1 MAQPFQA
8 ADAIFRTS
16 VAAAEGASY
25 LAQSASNAY
34 KTKSFSSIAKRIFGG
49 SDVRFEPLNSDLAYL
64 LYDNDDNDENG
75 TPGVKYIVENLEDYG
90 TRCIPLKVFVSALL
104 RTWETAFLLYLH
116 FLYNKEQPDY
126 SQTLVLEVSP
136 FLLEGKDTGIQKK
149 VTAGKKLKEV
159 ASAPIPTFTMNSN
172 KPLDFKGNVEQ
183 FISFIKLFIYLKK
196 QKTILSQAS
205 NALGNIP
212 KNFTIIIVAGNDKV
226 YLRINITDTDVEQV
240 TYSYTSSSSS
250 GGINISSAPIKIPDL
265 VLKDI
270 NSRIIQKI
278 KPPNNADKNNKYES
292 YSDDRLTKKTG
303 DPAVEL
309 PPPTIYTTFP
319 MPDIS
324 YFDSFEKI
332 AKFTPDIFS
341 FLKWVIEVK
350 SHPKNVP
357 ILFVSHSGSLRE
369 FLVLMITSLN
379 YNYSDITDATPKSLS
394 VFAPSDKFKD
404 VCGKVKATNTWSTRF
419 KYLGYNVTAS
429 RHAQSCDNMYKIL
442 STSRPTYEKVLT
454 IRGVELKDYIYR
466 EKYGNY
472 TNLSL
477 WGIFSTLIFVNTNKE
492 QISKFNE
499 TNKLAESGF
508 MVISGMAQQTTQ
520 QINDFGLDN
529 ELTCG
534 DISRRFSVSSS
545 APGKSIQ
552 FNFIKDTFVDI
563 IPYNSSLQSMSILN
577 RQRMSSTLSSLSSVF
592 STSFV
597 ESTSEGIKISVE
609 YIGDFSF
616 YDNIISSFEGASLEE
631 VVQNVKRRK
640 IFISIKRDNSNYIL
654 NIDFVN
660 PGGLILD
667 KIRNRKFETSRFSP
681 FTNDIKPVSRTLDSG
696 TLNTDSLEKEKI
708 SNAFQR
714 CVSFLLGFEI
724 VTAGSLNYDTMYN
737 ISIVYANL
745 LIRDLQT
752 IYLLQNASKNKDDV
766 FNDKLINVNTFT
778 AKAVNLYGGKNNE
791 DNNEDTN
798 QDNNEDNNKK
808 KIEKPSKKGKKKQNK
823 KNK

>member
-1 MAQPFQA
+1 MAHVAQLGR
-8 ADAIFRTS
+8 AILDTS
-16 VAAAEGASY
+16 VATAEGASY
-25 LAQSASNAY
+25 LADKASNAY

-64 LYDNDDNDENG
+64 LYDKDENV
-75 TPGVKYIVENLEDYG
+75 TPEVKYIVENLEDYG
-90 TRCIPLKVFVSALL
+90 TKCIPLKVFVSALL
-104 RTWETAFLLYLH
+104 RTWETAFLLYLP

-126 SQTLVLEVSP
+126 SQTLILEISP
-136 FLLEGKDTGIQKK
+136 FLLEGIETGIQKK
-149 VTAGKKLKEV
+149 VTAGKIVKGIVNPKSYV
-159 ASAPIPTFTMNSN
+159 TSNSN

-196 QKTILSQAS
+196 QKTMLSQAS

-212 KNFTIIIVAGNDKV
+212 NKFTIIIVAGNDKV
-226 YLRINITDTDVEQV
+226 YLRINITNTDEEQV

-250 GGINISSAPIKIPDL
+250 SGITTSSAQIKIPDL
-265 VLKDI
+265 VLRDI

-278 KPPNNADKNNKYES
+278 KPPNDIDKNNKYES
-292 YSDDRLTKKTG
+292 YTDDRLIKEIMIHGKNVT
-303 DPAVEL
+303 L

-379 YNYSDITDATPKSLS
+379 YNYSDITGATPEVKS
-394 VFAPSDKFKD
+394 VFEPSATFTD
-404 VCGKVKATNTWSTRF
+404 VCKEVKATNTWSTRF

-429 RHAQSCDNMYKIL
+429 RHAQSCDNMYKKL
-442 STSRPTYEKVLT
+442 NEAKSMLKKVGTL
-454 IRGVELKDYIYR
+454 GLVLAKDYIYR
-466 EKYGNY
+466 EKYGDY

-477 WGIFSTLIFVNTNKE
+477 WGIFSTLIFVNTNKKE
-492 QISKFNE
+492 ISDFNNT
-499 TNKLAESGF
+499 TNLDKSGF
-508 MVISGMAQQTTQ
+508 MVISGMAQQTKE

-545 APGKSIQ
+545 APGNPGTSIK
-552 FNFIKDTFVDI
+552 FNFVKQDNFVDI
-563 IPYNSSLQSMSILN
+563 IPYSLSLQSMSILN
-577 RQRMSSTLSSLSSVF
+577 RQRMSNTLSSLSSVF

-597 ESTSEGIKISVE
+597 DSTSEGIKISVE

-616 YDNIISSFEGASLEE
+616 YDNIITSFEGASLEE

-640 IFISIKRDNSNYIL
+640 IFISIKVDASPNYVL

-667 KIRNRKFETSRFSP
+667 KIRNRKFKTSLFSP
-681 FTNDIKPVSRTLDSG
+681 FKTDIKLAPANFNSDNLK
-696 TLNTDSLEKEKI
+696 TDSLEKEKI
-708 SNAFQR
+708 SNIFQK

-752 IYLLQNASKNKDDV
+752 IYLLQNASKNKDSD
-766 FNDKLINVNTFT
+766 FRTKLDNVNTFT
-778 AKAVNLYGGKNNE
+778 NEAVNLYGGKKNEDNNE
-791 DNNEDTN
+791 DNNE
-798 QDNNEDNNKK
+798 K

>member
-1 MAQPFQA
+1 MAHVAQLGR
-8 ADAIFRTS
+8 AILDTS
-16 VAAAEGASY
+16 VATAEGASY
-25 LAQSASNAY
+25 LADKASNAY

-64 LYDNDDNDENG
+64 LYDKDENG
-75 TPGVKYIVENLEDYG
+75 TPEVKYIVDNLSEYG
-90 TRCIPLKVFVSALL
+90 TKCIPLKVFVSALL
-104 RTWETAFLLYLH
+104 RTWETAFLLYLP

-126 SQTLVLEVSP
+126 SQTLILEISP
-136 FLLEGKDTGIQKK
+136 FLLEGIETGIQKK
-149 VTAGKKLKEV
+149 VTAGKIVKGIVNPKSYV
-159 ASAPIPTFTMNSN
+159 TSNSN

-196 QKTILSQAS
+196 QKTMLSQAS

-212 KNFTIIIVAGNDKV
+212 NKFTIIIVAGNDKV
-226 YLRINITDTDVEQV
+226 YLRINITNTDEEQV

-250 GGINISSAPIKIPDL
+250 GGINISSAPIKISDL
-265 VLKDI
+265 VLRDI
-270 NSRIIQKI
+270 NNRIIQKI
-278 KPPNNADKNNKYES
+278 NPPNNDDKNNKYES
-292 YSDDRLTKKTG
+292 YSTERLTKKIG
-303 DPAVEL
+303 DPEVEL

-379 YNYSDITDATPKSLS
+379 YNYSDIADATPKSTS
-394 VFAPSDKFKD
+394 DFAPSDNFKD
-404 VCGKVKATNTWSTRF
+404 VCKKVKATNTWSTRF

-442 STSRPTYEKVLT
+442 NMFPIPGSK
-454 IRGVELKDYIYR
+454 R

-477 WGIFSTLIFVNTNKE
+477 WGIFSTLIFVNTNKKE
-492 QISKFNE
+492 ISDFNE
-499 TNKLAESGF
+499 KTKLAESGF
-508 MVISGMAQQTTQ
+508 MVISGMAQQTKE

-545 APGKSIQ
+545 APGNPGTSIK
-552 FNFIKDTFVDI
+552 FNFVKQDNFVDI
-563 IPYNSSLQSMSILN
+563 IPYSLSLQSMSTLN
-577 RQRMSSTLSSLSSVF
+577 RQRMSNTLSSLSSVF

-597 ESTSEGIKISVE
+597 DSTSEGIKISVE

-616 YDNIISSFEGASLEE
+616 YDNIITSFEGASLEE
-631 VVQNVKRRK
+631 VVQNVKKRK
-640 IFISIKRDNSNYIL
+640 IFISIKLDTSPSTYML

-660 PGGLILD
+660 PGGLILN
-667 KIRNRKFETSRFSP
+667 KIRNRKFKTSLFSP
-681 FTNDIKPVSRTLDSG
+681 FKTDIKLAPANFDSS
-696 TLNTDSLEKEKI
+696 TLNTDSLEKQKI
-708 SNAFQR
+708 SNIFQK

-766 FNDKLINVNTFT
+766 FITKLDRVNTFT
-778 AKAVNLYGGKNNE
+778 GKAVNLYGGKNNE
-791 DNNEDTN
+791 DNNED
-798 QDNNEDNNKK
+798 NNEK
-808 KIEKPSKKGKKKQNK
+808 KIEKSSKKGKKKQNK

>member
-1 MAQPFQA
+1 MAQSFQA
-8 ADAIFRTS
+8 AKAIIDTS

-25 LAQSASNAY
+25 LAQRASNAY

-49 SDVRFEPLNSDLAYL
+49 SDDVRFEPLNSDLAYL
-64 LYDNDDNDENG
+64 LYDKDENV
-75 TPGVKYIVENLEDYG
+75 TPEVKYIVENLEDYG
-90 TRCIPLKVFVSALL
+90 TKCIPLKVFVSALL
-104 RTWETAFLLYLH
+104 RTWETAFLLYLP

-126 SQTLVLEVSP
+126 SQTLILEVSP
-136 FLLEGKDTGIQKK
+136 FLLEGKDTDIHEESTK
-149 VTAGKKLKEV
+149 GKIVKRIFNPK
-159 ASAPIPTFTMNSN
+159 SYIIPNSN

-196 QKTILSQAS
+196 QKTMLSRAS
-205 NALGNIP
+205 NVLDNIP

-226 YLRINITDTDVEQV
+226 YLRINITDSSNLAENIVI
-240 TYSYTSSSSS
+240 TYSSSSNGISISSSSS
-250 GGINISSAPIKIPDL
+250 IKIPHL
-265 VLKDI
+265 VLRDI
-270 NSRIIQKI
+270 DNRIIKKI
-278 KPPNNADKNNKYES
+278 NPPNDTDKNNKYES
-292 YSDDRLTKKTG
+292 YSRDRLKKTISING
-303 DPAVEL
+303 TNVTL

-379 YNYSDITDATPKSLS
+379 YNYSDIAGATPNS
-394 VFAPSDKFKD
+394 VSDFAPSYNFRD
-404 VCGKVKATNTWSTRF
+404 VCKKVKATNTWSTRF

-429 RHAQSCDNMYKIL
+429 RHAQSCDNMYKTLNMTAIPG
-442 STSRPTYEKVLT
+442 SK
-454 IRGVELKDYIYR
+454 R

-492 QISKFNE
+492 EISTFNKQDE
-499 TNKLAESGF
+499 LTKSGF
-508 MVISGMAQQTTQ
+508 MVISGMAQQTEE

-545 APGKSIQ
+545 APGTSIK
-552 FNFIKDTFVDI
+552 FIFFKQNNFVDI
-563 IPYNSSLQSMSILN
+563 IPYSLSLQSMSILN
-577 RQRMSSTLSSLSSVF
+577 RQRMSNTLSSLSSVF

-616 YDNIISSFEGASLEE
+616 YDNIINSFEGASLEE

-640 IFISIKRDNSNYIL
+640 IFISIKLDTSPSTYML

-660 PGGLILD
+660 PGGLILN
-667 KIRNRKFETSRFSP
+667 KIRNRKFETGRFSAFSP
-681 FTNDIKPVSRTLDSG
+681 FTNDEIKSISKELDSNNLA
-696 TLNTDSLEKEKI
+696 TNPLEKQEI
-708 SNAFQR
+708 SNTFQN

-752 IYLLQNASKNKDDV
+752 IYLLQNASKNKDSD
-766 FNDKLINVNTFT
+766 FNAKLKNVNTFT
-778 AKAVNLYGGKNNE
+778 NEAVNLYGGKNNE
-791 DNNEDTN
+791 DNNED
-798 QDNNEDNNKK
+798 NNEK